1 MDIETNGAATQS
13 IDVTEL
19 PFQWGEIAAEDG
31 LFYEW
36 KCPTM
41 QFWLRRK
48 KRTVA
53 VTHEYLS
60 LDDDLGEVDDTKELE
75 ETLFLPD
82 EKNWDYRVLEK
93 APKKIRFQPVLPDK
107 PILFNLCSPVN
118 LLPGANTSVYIKLRS
133 WIKVSDVAS
142 QDWSIKEFPS
152 VQPEKAWFGA
162 TTTSGEVCYWRKE
175 TASLTPDFTELESHL
190 ILCPITVYNRSEQQL
205 VLSTMYLRA
214 SALSIF
220 QAEEGLVTDRVQV
233 FYSGDKQISE
243 VKVSGK
249 APPFAPSAKLVS
261 NPREPAGRLQSAMA
275 GAWNLLT
282 RMAMLGDDD

>member
-1 MDIETNGAATQS
+1 MDTGHVDKAEQTTN
-13 IDVTEL
+13 VTEL
-19 PFQWGEIAAEDG
+19 PFQWGETSAEDG
-31 LFYEW
+31 LFYIW

-41 QFWLRRK
+41 LFWLRRK

-53 VTHEYLS
+53 LTHEYLP
-60 LDDDLGEVDDTKELE
+60 LE
-75 ETLFLPD
+75 EKTADEQNAFTPD
-82 EKNWDYRVLEK
+82 EMTWDYRVLEK
-93 APKKIRFQPVLPDK
+93 SPKRIKIQPVLPDK

-133 WIKVSDVAS
+133 WIRVSDAS
-142 QDWSIKEFPS
+142 TQDWFIKEFPS

-162 TTTSGEVCYWRKE
+162 TTTDGEVCYWRRE
-175 TASLTPDFTELESHL
+175 RASLAPDFTELEPHL
-190 ILCPITVYNRSEQQL
+190 MLCPITVYNRSEQQL

-220 QAEEGLVTDRVQV
+220 KAEEGLVTDRVQV
-233 FYSGDKQISE
+233 YYSGDKQVSE

-249 APPFAPSAKLVS
+249 APPFAPTAKLVTT
-261 NPREPAGRLQSAMA
+261 PREPAGRLQSAMA

-282 RMAMLGDDD
+282 RMAMLGDDE